1 MTLEQKLEH
10 VRWQIK
16 WYGEQIEKHQL
27 AIDAYI
33 KEETELVKVIEAM
46 KPSFESL
53 GASQNHS
60 YAGAK
65 VEV

>member
-46 KPSFESL
+46 KPANWNSPLE
-53 GASQNHS
+53 
-60 YAGAK
+60 K
-65 VEV
+65 VEA